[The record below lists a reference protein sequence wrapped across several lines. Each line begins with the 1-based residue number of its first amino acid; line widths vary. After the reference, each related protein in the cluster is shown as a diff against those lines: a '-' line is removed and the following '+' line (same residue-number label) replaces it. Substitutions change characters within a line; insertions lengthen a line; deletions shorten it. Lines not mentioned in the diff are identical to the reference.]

1 MFLSWLL
8 ISAGIRLEYV
18 NKIGVNYHQ
27 NLTLCI
33 SLWTPFCFPN
43 VLSFTSSSR
52 N

>member
-1 MFLSWLL
+1 MLLSWLL

-18 NKIGVNYHQ
+18 DKIGANYYQ

-33 SLWTPFCFPN
+33 SLWTPFCLPN
-43 VLSFTSSSR
+43 VLSFIISSR